1 MVMLALLLL
10 LLLQF
15 IGYGLILVACVWIVV
30 LAFNESLV
38 WGVVCLLCRPAQ
50 LIYVI
55 MNWEDCKNPVMCWG
69 GGILCL
75 LAPFFSL

>member
-10 LLLQF
+10 LKL
-15 IGYGLILVACVWIVV
+15 IGYGLILVAYVWIVV
-30 LAFNESLV
+30 LAFSKSSG
-38 WGVVCLLCRPAQ
+38 WGVACLLCGPAQ

-55 MNWEDCKNPVMCWG
+55 QYWGECENPLMCWG

-75 LAPFFSL
+75 LAPYFFL

>member
-10 LLLQF
+10 LQL
-15 IGYGLILVACVWIVV
+15 IGYGLILVAYVWIVV
-30 LAFNESLV
+30 LAFSKGLG
-38 WGVVCLLCRPAQ
+38 WGVACLLCPLVQ

-55 MNWEDCKNPVMCWG
+55 QYWGECENPLMCWG

-75 LAPFFSL
+75 LAPFFFL